1 MPFWCKWTLF
11 CFDLSG
17 HWLSYKVNPCKHL
30 QCSMCLKSDLQSQ
43 THTHKKVSMQLFS
56 FQYSL
61 HWWVTPTSY
70 YISRSYV
77 GQQYWQSRPKIQFR
91 LEYKVGNSNTWLILN
106 CYSISFSIIPVSKYL
121 ESFYMFWN
129 MYLSLYLWYWVLKS
143 KVFGILSEATSLFQW
158 RAFLQRYNVACL
170 KETKQPWCYYRQL

>member
-1 MPFWCKWTLF
+1 MI
-11 CFDLSG
+11 
-17 HWLSYKVNPCKHL
+17 
-30 QCSMCLKSDLQSQ
+30 CSRR
-43 THTHKKVSMQLFS
+43 HTHKKVSMQLFS

-106 CYSISFSIIPVSKYL
+106 CYSISFSIIPVSKY
-121 ESFYMFWN
+121 
-129 MYLSLYLWYWVLKS
+129 
-143 KVFGILSEATSLFQW
+143 VFGEFLYVLEYVFVAIPLVLSTEIKGVWHLSGSNIIVSVKSLLIKMTMLCAS
-158 RAFLQRYNVACL
+158 RKPNSLGVITDNCRG
-170 KETKQPWCYYRQL
+170 K

>member
-1 MPFWCKWTLF
+1 MICT
-11 CFDLSG
+11 
-17 HWLSYKVNPCKHL
+17 
-30 QCSMCLKSDLQSQ
+30 
-43 THTHKKVSMQLFS
+43 KKVSMQLFS

-129 MYLSLYLWYWVLKS
+129 MYLSLYWVLKS
-143 KVFGILSEATSLFQW
+143 KVFGNLAISNIIVSEKPP
-158 RAFLQRYNVACL
+158 YKDDNVACL
-170 KETKQPWCYYRQL
+170 KETKHPWCYYRQL

>member
-1 MPFWCKWTLF
+1 MICT
-11 CFDLSG
+11 
-17 HWLSYKVNPCKHL
+17 
-30 QCSMCLKSDLQSQ
+30 
-43 THTHKKVSMQLFS
+43 KKVSMQLFS

-61 HWWVTPTSY
+61 HWWVTPPTSY

-129 MYLSLYLWYWVLKS
+129 MYLSLYWVLKS
-143 KVFGILSEATSLFQW
+143 KVFGNLAISNIIVSEKPP
-158 RAFLQRYNVACL
+158 YKDDNVACL
-170 KETKQPWCYYRQL
+170 KETKHPWCYYRQL

>member
-1 MPFWCKWTLF
+1 MICT
-11 CFDLSG
+11 
-17 HWLSYKVNPCKHL
+17 
-30 QCSMCLKSDLQSQ
+30 
-43 THTHKKVSMQLFS
+43 KKVSMQLFS

-91 LEYKVGNSNTWLILN
+91 LEYKVWNSNTWLILN

-129 MYLSLYLWYWVLKS
+129 MYLSLYWVLKS
-143 KVFGILSEATSLFQW
+143 KVFGNLAISNIIVSEKPP
-158 RAFLQRYNVACL
+158 YKDDNVACL
-170 KETKQPWCYYRQL
+170 KETKHPWCYYRQL